1 MPSKKQV
8 KIILLTLLLIL
19 LLCGIGQAFS
29 PARLLPDRC
38 VFLSSQVPPQRNQQV
53 QCLEFGKYPESNQIY
68 FIFKNYLTIKA
79 DFTFKATILYEP
91 DGSLINCSC
100 NNASSCE
107 VQPQGQAKVI
117 CTFPQGIITR
127 DSLKVLFNGSY
138 VLSDDPQNGH
148 DFIGEIFIPAK
159 QSFMQTYDFFLILV
173 FFILAIIVIIYIV
186 LIKKLAKTKTLKI
199 WVKTGLK
206 ACLYT
211 AIILIGIFFFFFA
224 GYEIEL
230 ILFALLIMPLLIGS
244 LVGLLAGLISYIKNK
259 KKNP

>member
-8 KIILLTLLLIL
+8 KIILFTFLLIL

-29 PARLLPDRC
+29 PARSLPDRC
-38 VFLSSQVPPQRNQQV
+38 NFGPQIY
-53 QCLEFGKYPESNQIY
+53 CLEYEKYPAANQIY
-68 FIFKNYLTIKA
+68 FVFKNYLTVKA
-79 DFTFKATILYEP
+79 DFYFKATIPYEP
-91 DGSLINCSC
+91 NSSLINCSC

-117 CTFPQGIITR
+117 CAFPQGIITE

-138 VLSDDPQNGH
+138 VLSNDLQIMH

-159 QSFMQTYDFFLILV
+159 QSFRSFMQTYDFFLILV
-173 FFILAIIVIIYIV
+173 FLMLAIIVIIYIV
-186 LIKKLAKTKTLKI
+186 LIKKLAKIKTLKI
-199 WVKTGLK
+199 WVNTGLK

-211 AIILIGIFFFFFA
+211 AIILAGVFFFFFA

-230 ILFALLIMPLLIGS
+230 VLFALLIMPLLIGS